1 MEKES
6 KIPSRKAIRI
16 GLFLLFVISLFMFLY
31 FFLAKM
37 DFGKFFSLA
46 MDYVNTDLTK
56 IENQEGRVNL
66 LVLGKS
72 GAGHDGSDLTDSIM
86 LVSIS
91 SEKSKI
97 DTISIPRDVWIP
109 SIRAKINSAYY
120 WGKQK
125 DETTGLSFAKDIA
138 SELLQEKIN
147 YGIVIDFDGFTEIV
161 DVIGGIDVDVENAF
175 TDPKYPIKGKEN
187 DLCDGD
193 KELKCRY
200 ETIVF
205 EKGIQKMNGDTALK
219 FVRSRNAQGDEG
231 TDLARSARQQKVIN
245 SIKDKMLTYQ
255 ILLNPVKLY
264 ESWRVAEKYIET
276 DLKFSS
282 LGVLGKLVVNARN
295 DIRQHNIPEEYLFN
309 PPISSKYDLQYV
321 FIPASGSWEDLRSWV
336 NNQLSK

>member
-6 KIPSRKAIRI
+6 KIPSRKVIKLGVLA
-16 GLFLLFVISLFMFLY
+16 LFVISLLTFLY
-31 FFLAKM
+31 FLLVKM
-37 DFGKFFSLA
+37 DFGKYLSLA
-46 MDYVNTDLTK
+46 IDYVNTDLTK
-56 IENQEGRVNL
+56 IENQEGRINL

-91 SEKSKI
+91 SEKAKI

-125 DETTGLSFAKDIA
+125 DETTGLSFAKNIV

-161 DVIGGIDVDVENAF
+161 DVIGGINVDVENAF
-175 TDPKYPIKGKEN
+175 TDTKYPIKGKEN
-187 DLCDGD
+187 DLCGGD
-193 KELKCRY
+193 EELKCRY

-205 EKGIQKMNGDTALK
+205 EKGTQKMNGETALK

-255 ILLNPVKLY
+255 IVLNPMKLY
-264 ESWRVAEKYIET
+264 ESWKVVEKYIET
-276 DLKFSS
+276 DLKFSA
-282 LGVLGKLVVNARN
+282 LGVLGKLVVDARN
-295 DIRQHNIPEEYLFN
+295 DIRQHSIPEEYLFN
-309 PPISSKYDLQYV
+309 PPISSKYDFQYV
-321 FIPASGSWEDLRSWV
+321 FVPASGSWEELRKWI
-336 NNQLSK
+336 NGQLSK